1 MRRREFVTAAI
12 SGSGSAVMAGCSGVG
27 QEGGSTSGDD
37 GTVAETPTSEPTST
51 LQPAEVVSELNVE
64 AAAFVDTAGDG
75 LTFGVGGTVGNST
88 DSSPTLRIEAA
99 LVEAVDGRDIVSRAV
114 ERQIPAGTEG
124 TLELGIA
131 DTTRMSWQQL
141 VATHFEPFR
150 FRLTVAGVTQQIGCP
165 EIEHAAAEDDG
176 CLLPFGLV
184 RTVVEVDCNGPW
196 DGIVGVDGDPKSVAR
211 GTIQFGAPEEYER
224 SYVPIPNDAE
234 FVSAGARKQETSP
247 GGLAVRIRHRGEVL
261 DEATTAS
268 QFNRVD
274 VNAEV

>member
-1 MRRREFVTAAI
+1 MTSAI
-12 SGSGSAVMAGCSGVG
+12 SVPGSAIMAGCSGIG
-27 QEGGSTSGDD
+27 QEVGSMTDD
-37 GTVAETPTSEPTST
+37 NGTATETPTSEPTST
-51 LQPAEVVSELNVE
+51 LQPAEIVPELNVE

-75 LTFGVGGTVGNST
+75 LTFGVRGTVSNPT
-88 DSSPTLRIEAA
+88 DSSPTLQIEAA
-99 LVEAVDGRDIVSRAV
+99 LVKAADGRNIVSRAV
-114 ERQIPAGTEG
+114 EQQVPAGTEG

-141 VATHFEPFR
+141 VATHFKPFR
-150 FRLTVAGVTQQIGCP
+150 FRFAVAGVAQPIDCP
-165 EIEHAAAEDDG
+165 EIEHAVAEDDG

-184 RTVVEVDCNGPW
+184 RTVVEVDCNGSW

-234 FVSAGARKQETSP
+234 FVSAGARKRETSP

-261 DEATTAS
+261 DEATTSS